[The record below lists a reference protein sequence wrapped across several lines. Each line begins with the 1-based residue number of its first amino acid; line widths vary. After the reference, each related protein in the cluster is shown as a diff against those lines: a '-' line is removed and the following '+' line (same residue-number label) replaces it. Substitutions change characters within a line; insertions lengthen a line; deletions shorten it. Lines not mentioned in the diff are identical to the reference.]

1 MTHPQP
7 TGPASRALRAGG
19 LLLALVTLAACGKP
33 SSGSTGPATAQVAQV
48 AIPQVR
54 TVRPEPT
61 AATEL
66 IRLPARTA
74 PVEQALIRARATGFI
89 AERRVDIGDRVQKGE
104 VLAVIS
110 APDVDRQVQRAGAVL
125 AQTRASLQLAHSSVE
140 RARPLAQRGWL
151 SQQMLDEREAALAKA
166 RADRDAAQAE
176 LAHLRELQSFQT
188 VRAPFSGTIAERHI
202 ERGDYVSGGSAG
214 DNRPLFR
221 VVRLDELRVELD
233 VPQAAAL
240 HLPAQGGARLR
251 FVEAPGEVFEAR
263 VTRRSGAIDPHLGTL
278 RVELSMAN
286 PGLRLPA
293 GLVGE
298 AELLLRRPAALLVPA
313 RAVGSE
319 AGRSV
324 VGVIGADQ
332 RYALVPVTV
341 GRNLGAK
348 IEVVAGLERDARV
361 VLSPNVLLQPG
372 MQVRVSQSRPD

>member
-1 MTHPQP
+1 MTHPRP
-7 TGPASRALRAGG
+7 TGLAGRALRAGG
-19 LLLALVTLAACGKP
+19 LLLALLTLAACGQP
-33 SSGSTGPATAQVAQV
+33 SAGATGPEAPPV
-48 AIPQVR
+48 AIPLVR
-54 TVRPEPT
+54 TVLPEPT

-110 APDVDRQVQRAGAVL
+110 APEIDRQAQRAAALL
-125 AQTRASLQLAHSSVE
+125 AQTRASLQLARTSVE
-140 RARPLAQRGWL
+140 RSRPLAQRGWL
-151 SQQMLDEREAALAKA
+151 SQQLLDEREAALAKA
-166 RADRDAAQAE
+166 LADRDAAQAE
-176 LAHLRELQSFQT
+176 LAHLRQLQSFQT

-202 ERGDYVSGGSAG
+202 ERGDYVSGSSTG
-214 DNRPLFR
+214 DDRPLFR
-221 VVRLDELRVELD
+221 LVRLDELRVQLD

-240 HLPAQGGARLR
+240 HLPAQGTARLR
-251 FVEAPGEVFEAR
+251 FEEMPGEVFEAHL
-263 VTRRSGAIDPHLGTL
+263 TRRSGAIDPQLGTL

-313 RAVGSE
+313 RAVGNQ

-324 VGVIGADQ
+324 VGVIGTDQ
-332 RYALVPVTV
+332 RYALLPVTV

-348 IEVVAGLERDARV
+348 IEVVTGLERDARV

-372 MQVRVSQSRPD
+372 MQVRISQSRPD

>member
-1 MTHPQP
+1 MTHPRP
-7 TGPASRALRAGG
+7 TGPAGRALRAGG
-19 LLLALVTLAACGKP
+19 LLLALATLAACGKP
-33 SSGSTGPATAQVAQV
+33 SSGATGPDAPQV
-48 AIPQVR
+48 AIPLVR
-54 TVRPEPT
+54 TVLPEPT

-89 AERRVDIGDRVQKGE
+89 AERRVDIGDRVRKGQ

-125 AQTRASLQLAHSSVE
+125 AQTRASLQLAHTSVE

-151 SQQMLDEREAALAKA
+151 SQQLLDEREAALAKA

-176 LAHLRELQSFQT
+176 LAHLRQLQSFQT

-202 ERGDYVSGGSAG
+202 ERGDYVSGGSTG

-221 VVRLDELRVELD
+221 LVRLDELRVQLD

-240 HLPAQGGARLR
+240 HLPAQGTARLR

-263 VTRRSGAIDPHLGTL
+263 VTRRSGAIDPQLGTL

-313 RAVGSE
+313 RAVGNQ

-324 VGVIGADQ
+324 VGVLGADQ

-341 GRNLGAK
+341 GRNLGAE

-361 VLSPNVLLQPG
+361 VLSPNALLQPG
-372 MQVRVSQSRPD
+372 MQVRISQSRPD

>member
-1 MTHPQP
+1 MTHPRP
-7 TGPASRALRAGG
+7 TGLAGRALRAGG
-19 LLLALVTLAACGKP
+19 LLLALLTLAACGQRSAGASAP
-33 SSGSTGPATAQVAQV
+33 EAPQV
-48 AIPQVR
+48 AIPLVR
-54 TVRPEPT
+54 TVLPEPT
-61 AATEL
+61 APAEP

-110 APDVDRQVQRAGAVL
+110 APDIDRQAQRAAALL
-125 AQTRASLQLAHSSVE
+125 AQTRASLQLARTSVE
-140 RARPLAQRGWL
+140 RSRPLAQRGWL
-151 SQQMLDEREAALAKA
+151 SQQLLDEREAALAKA
-166 RADRDAAQAE
+166 LADRDAAQAE
-176 LAHLRELQSFQT
+176 LAHLRQLQSFQT

-202 ERGDYVSGGSAG
+202 ERGDYVSGSSTG
-214 DNRPLFR
+214 DDRPLFR
-221 VVRLDELRVELD
+221 LVRLDELRVQLD

-240 HLPAQGGARLR
+240 HLPAQGTARLR
-251 FVEAPGEVFEAR
+251 FEEMPGEVFEAHL
-263 VTRRSGAIDPHLGTL
+263 TRRSGAIDPQLGTL
-278 RVELSMAN
+278 RVELAMAN

-313 RAVGSE
+313 RAVGNQ

-332 RYALVPVTV
+332 RYALLPVTV

-348 IEVVAGLERDARV
+348 IEVVTGLERDARV

-372 MQVRVSQSRPD
+372 MQVRISQSRPD

>member
-1 MTHPQP
+1 MTHPRP
-7 TGPASRALRAGG
+7 TGLAGRALRAGG
-19 LLLALVTLAACGKP
+19 LLLALLTLAACGQP
-33 SSGSTGPATAQVAQV
+33 SAGASAPAAPPV
-48 AIPQVR
+48 AIPLVR
-54 TVRPEPT
+54 TVLPEAT
-61 AATEL
+61 APAEP

-110 APDVDRQVQRAGAVL
+110 APEIDRQAQRAAALL
-125 AQTRASLQLAHSSVE
+125 AQTRASLQLARTSVE
-140 RARPLAQRGWL
+140 RSRPLAQRGWL
-151 SQQMLDEREAALAKA
+151 SQQLLDEREAALAKA
-166 RADRDAAQAE
+166 LADRDAAQAE
-176 LAHLRELQSFQT
+176 LAHLRQLQSFQT

-202 ERGDYVSGGSAG
+202 ERGDYVSGSSTG
-214 DNRPLFR
+214 DDRPLFR
-221 VVRLDELRVELD
+221 LVRLDELRVQLD

-240 HLPAQGGARLR
+240 HLPAQGTARLR
-251 FVEAPGEVFEAR
+251 FEEMPGEVFEAHL
-263 VTRRSGAIDPHLGTL
+263 TRRSGAIDPQLGTL

-313 RAVGSE
+313 RAVGNQ

-324 VGVIGADQ
+324 VGVIGTDQ
-332 RYALVPVTV
+332 RYALLPVTV

-348 IEVVAGLERDARV
+348 IEVVTGLERDARV
-361 VLSPNVLLQPG
+361 VLSPNVLLKPG
-372 MQVRVSQSRPD
+372 MQVRISQSRPD